1 MSKRAGAVNRRKF
14 LITAMK
20 QAFEN
25 LVYEEAEDGPNGAR
39 RSGMRMF
46 RGALSG
52 LWLIEV
58 KAELARHDWSSW
70 DFFDNFNNA
79 DWVNAW
85 ATDPKILWKAG
96 LATVTYEANPGSG
109 TTQTQ
114 WVVSI
119 GASGLAEF
127 FTEAIE

>member
-1 MSKRAGAVNRRKF
+1 MSKREGAMKRRTA
-14 LITAMK
+14 LISAMK

-25 LVYEEAEDGPNGAR
+25 MVYEEAEDGPNGAR

-52 LWLIEV
+52 VWLIEV
-58 KAELARHDWSSW
+58 KRELEIVGIDSRG
-70 DFFDNFNNA
+70 
-79 DWVNAW
+79 WVEAW
-85 ATDPKILWKAG
+85 ATDPKILWMAG

-114 WVVSI
+114 WIVSI
-119 GASGLAEF
+119 GASGLGDF
-127 FTEAIE
+127 FTGAIE

>member
-1 MSKRAGAVNRRKF
+1 MSERAGAMKRRSA
-14 LITAMK
+14 LISAMR

-25 LVYEEAEDGPNGAR
+25 MVYEEAEDDAYGNR

-58 KAELARHDWSSW
+58 RRELEIAGFRTWLRSDLSVEV
-70 DFFDNFNNA
+70 DALN
-79 DWVNAW
+79 
-85 ATDPKILWKAG
+85 PKILWMAG
-96 LATVTYEANPGSG
+96 LATVTYEADPGSG

-114 WVVSI
+114 WIVSI
-119 GASGLAEF
+119 GASGLSDF
-127 FTEAIE
+127 FTRAIE